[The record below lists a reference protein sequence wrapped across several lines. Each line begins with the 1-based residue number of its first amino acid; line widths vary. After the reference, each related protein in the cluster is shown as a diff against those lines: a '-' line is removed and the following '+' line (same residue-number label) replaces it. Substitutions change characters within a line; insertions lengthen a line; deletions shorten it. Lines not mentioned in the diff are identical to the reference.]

1 MPSAVQV
8 VLLDLGGVLLNLHDP
23 LVTFGLELRQDEF
36 LETWLLSPSVRKFE
50 RGEVNISQFAADLV
64 AEFAL
69 PYTPAEFAR
78 RFESWPDAVY
88 DGVPALLK
96 SIARRHQVAVLSNTN
111 EVHWNR
117 DDIAGQL
124 VPLLHAVFLSYQ
136 TRHLKPE
143 PDAFEDVLQHFGI
156 AADEFLFLDDN
167 PLNIAAARKCGMQAR
182 LTNGFESLTQ
192 NLSRDGI
199 VQTPTL
205 S

>member
-1 MPSAVQV
+1 MPPAVKV
-8 VLLDLGGVLLNLHDP
+8 VLLDLGGVLLRLHDP
-23 LVTFGLELRQDEF
+23 LVTFGLELQQDEF

-50 RGEVNISQFAADLV
+50 RGEISISQFASDMV

-69 PYTPAEFAR
+69 PYTPSEFAR
-78 RFESWPDAVY
+78 RFESWPDALY
-88 DGVPALLK
+88 EGVPDLLK
-96 SIARRHQVAVLSNTN
+96 SIGRRYQIALLSNTN
-111 EVHWNR
+111 EAHWDR
-117 DDIAGQL
+117 DDISG
-124 VPLLHAVFLSYQ
+124 PLAALLDAVFLSYQ

-182 LTNGFESLTQ
+182 LTNGFESLMQ
-192 NLSRDGI
+192 NLSQAGI
-199 VQTPTL
+199 TKTP

>member
-23 LVTFGLELRQDEF
+23 LVTFGLELQQDKF

-50 RGEVNISQFAADLV
+50 RGEISISQFASDIV
-64 AEFAL
+64 AEFTL
-69 PYTPAEFAR
+69 PYSPAEFAR
-78 RFESWPDAVY
+78 RFESWPDALY
-88 DGVPALLK
+88 EGVPDLLK
-96 SIARRHQVAVLSNTN
+96 SIGRRYQVALLSNTN
-111 EVHWNR
+111 EAHWDR
-117 DDIAGQL
+117 EDVAGQL

-182 LTNGFESLTQ
+182 LTNGFESLIQ
-192 NLSRDGI
+192 NLSRAG
-199 VQTPTL
+199 VTKTPT
-205 S
+205 

>member
-36 LETWLLSPSVRKFE
+36 LETWLLSPSVRRFE
-50 RGEVNISQFAADLV
+50 RGEINISRFASDMV
-64 AEFAL
+64 TEFAL

-78 RFESWPDAVY
+78 RFESWPDALY
-88 DGVPALLK
+88 EGVPGLLE
-96 SIARRHQVAVLSNTN
+96 SIGRRYQVALLSNTN
-111 EVHWNR
+111 ETHWDR
-117 DDIAGQL
+117 DDVAGQL

-143 PDAFEDVLQHFGI
+143 PGAFEYVLQHLGI

-167 PLNIAAARKCGMQAR
+167 PLNIAAARKCGMQVR
-182 LTNGFESLTQ
+182 LTNGFESLIQ
-192 NLSRDGI
+192 NLSQAGI
-199 VQTPTL
+199 IKTPT
-205 S
+205 

>member
-36 LETWLLSPSVRKFE
+36 LESWLLSPSVRKFE
-50 RGEVNISQFAADLV
+50 RGEVDISQFASDMV

-69 PYTPAEFAR
+69 PYTPTEFAR
-78 RFESWPDAVY
+78 RFESWPDALY
-88 DGVPALLK
+88 NGVPDLLK

-111 EVHWNR
+111 EVHWHR
-117 DDIAGQL
+117 DDISGQL

-143 PDAFEDVLQHFGI
+143 PDAFENVLQHFGI

-182 LTNGFESLTQ
+182 LTNGFESLIQ
-192 NLSRDGI
+192 NLSQAGI
-199 VQTPTL
+199 TKTPT
-205 S
+205 

>member
-1 MPSAVQV
+1 MPPAVQV

-36 LETWLLSPSVRKFE
+36 LETWLLSPSVRRFE
-50 RGEVNISQFAADLV
+50 RGEIGISQFAADMV

-78 RFESWPDAVY
+78 RFESWPDALY
-88 DGVPALLK
+88 EGVPELLESIGRRYRVAL
-96 SIARRHQVAVLSNTN
+96 LSNTN
-111 EVHWNR
+111 ETHWDR
-117 DDIAGQL
+117 DDISG
-124 VPLLHAVFLSYQ
+124 PLAALSHAVFLSYQ

-167 PLNIAAARKCGMQAR
+167 PLNISAARKCGMQAR
-182 LTNGFESLTQ
+182 LTNGFASLVQ
-192 NLSRDGI
+192 NLSQAGI
-199 VQTPTL
+199 TKTL
-205 S
+205 T